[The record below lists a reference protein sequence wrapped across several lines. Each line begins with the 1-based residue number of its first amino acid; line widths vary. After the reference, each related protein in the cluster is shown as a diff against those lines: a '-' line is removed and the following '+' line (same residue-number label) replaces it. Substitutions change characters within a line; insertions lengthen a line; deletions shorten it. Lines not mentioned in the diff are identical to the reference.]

1 MTEDE
6 IVGIVIASIF
16 GAIVLILGIWYL
28 VIVLKDTFEHFPRK
42 KSKEQRIEELE
53 NKVKVLEFKVEN
65 PNGLQLRLVA
75 FWCAW
80 ELDYIS
86 CDTVKTISLPS
97 ATEYKFVRGFIVD
110 NKGNKYKFDIDN
122 EILIKIEKK

>member
-1 MTEDE
+1 MTDDE
-6 IVGIVIASIF
+6 IGGLLIAISIIGKMVAWF
-16 GAIVLILGIWYL
+16 VYIIILAYKSNHKG
-28 VIVLKDTFEHFPRK
+28 K
-42 KSKEQRIEELE
+42 KSKKERIKELE

-75 FWCAW
+75 FWGAW

-86 CDTVKTISLPS
+86 CDTVKKISLPS
-97 ATEYKFVRGFIVD
+97 GTEYKFVRGYIVD
-110 NKGNKYKFDIDN
+110 NEGNKYKLDIDN